1 MKSAWKSW
9 TDDVKQGW
17 EKLKMSARGM
27 NLTTMSRLLG
37 DELKGMSAWQSFA
50 HDYTDHVATSDH
62 PLNLLDFFYQTTFY
76 HGLGDWDTYNRIYKD
91 RGEEPAKDGYIAQ
104 RKDSR
109 NELVFQ
115 KLEELKKNVDQ
126 CMKEAKEG
134 KKAKDYSDYKKS
146 KLPQGFYDKVTA
158 NKDNSP
164 IPPKTEED
172 E

>member
-1 MKSAWKSW
+1 
-9 TDDVKQGW
+9 
-17 EKLKMSARGM
+17 
-27 NLTTMSRLLG
+27 
-37 DELKGMSAWQSFA
+37 
-50 HDYTDHVATSDH
+50 
-62 PLNLLDFFYQTTFY
+62 
-76 HGLGDWDTYNRIYKD
+76 LGDWDTYNRIFKD

-134 KKAKDYSDYKKS
+134 KAAKDYSDYAKS

-158 NKDNSP
+158 NKTNSP

-172 E
+172 D